1 MMGWNGPTRRRL
13 LVLAGTALVGPPA
26 IARAEEDAAARAAR
40 WKELSR
46 AIFGNRPVADGSAMI
61 GIDAPSR
68 ALDAALV
75 PVSLSLKAD
84 KVKGLWFAID
94 NNPVPMAA
102 HLTFGPKADPHDI
115 KLRVRV
121 DQYTDMHAVME
132 TADGK
137 LFAASRFI
145 KASGGC
151 SAPAGG
157 DDAAALA
164 DIGRMKLH
172 LLDGFATGRP
182 VEAKLMI
189 RHPNFNGMQ
198 MNQLTR
204 LYTPA
209 RYIKTVDVTY
219 NGGLVFHME
228 ADISLSSDPAIT
240 FGFVPEAK
248 GRMIVAARDSTGAQ
262 FHHSFDL
269 PPAGA

>member
-1 MMGWNGPTRRRL
+1 MANGPTRRHL
-13 LVLAGTALVGPPA
+13 LTLAGTALIGAPV
-26 IARAEEDAAARAAR
+26 IAHAEEDKAARAAR

-46 AIFGNRPVADGSAMI
+46 ALLGNRPIADGSGLIA
-61 GIDAPSR
+61 IDAPYR
-68 ALDAALV
+68 AIDAALV
-75 PVSLSLKAD
+75 PVGLTLKPPQVQA
-84 KVKGLWFAID
+84 LWFVID
-94 NNPVPMAA
+94 NNPGPLAA
-102 HLTFGPKADPHDI
+102 HFAFGPKADPR
-115 KLRVRV
+115 KLRLRVRV
-121 DQYTDMHAVME
+121 DQYTDMHAVVQMP
-132 TADGK
+132 DGK
-137 LFAASRFI
+137 LYAAAKYI

-157 DDAAALA
+157 DDASALA

-172 LLDGFATGRP
+172 LLDGFVPGRP

-219 NGGLVFHME
+219 NGGLVFHLD

-240 FGFVPEAK
+240 FGFVPAAR
-248 GRMIVAARDSTGAQ
+248 GTMVVAAKDSSGVT
-262 FHHSFDL
+262 FDHSFDL
-269 PPAGA
+269 PPARA